1 MPHNTYTRI
10 MAVTDDII
18 LKIKKMILSG
28 ELKPGDRLPPEKELS
43 EALGLSRNSLREAVK
58 ALEIIRVLD
67 VRRGDG
73 TYVTSLE
80 PQLLLEAMSFVV
92 DLHQDS
98 SVLEL
103 FAVRRILEPAA
114 AALAATKLT
123 QDDIEHLRSLLAR
136 VDQYTS
142 VDGLVS
148 HDLLFHRFITEL
160 SGNSYLS
167 DLLDSLSS
175 STVRARVWR
184 GLTQEHSISH
194 TLSEHRAIVDALA
207 MADPELV
214 RSLVTVHI
222 SGVEQWL
229 RKAADQS
236 PVAEQAGHEADAEP
250 SPARTRHSRRI
261 DRPLTQQPPQRSAAI
276 GTELPGS
283 SGP

>member
-1 MPHNTYTRI
+1 
-10 MAVTDDII
+10 MAVTDEII

-58 ALEIIRVLD
+58 ALEIIHVLD

-80 PQLLLEAMSFVV
+80 PKLLLEAMSFVV

-114 AALAATKLT
+114 AALAATKCT
-123 QDDIEHLRSLLAR
+123 QDDIQHLRSLLAQ

-142 VDGLVS
+142 VDELVS

-175 STVRARVWR
+175 STLRVRVWR
-184 GLTQEHSISH
+184 GLTQEHSIAQ

-229 RKAADQS
+229 RKAADVS
-236 PVAEQAGHEADAEP
+236 PVAEQDA
-250 SPARTRHSRRI
+250 
-261 DRPLTQQPPQRSAAI
+261 QPD
-276 GTELPGS
+276 GS
-283 SGP
+283 SLPSSG